1 MSSQNAS
8 LANLAKNQG
17 TRAMNSS
24 KRAANNQVGRFKKA
38 SPLGKVLMVLVVV
51 FIFIFIVYA
60 INVAWKQRNTDS
72 KSNPIIVSSPIDA
85 WKSYNTIEV
94 PLPPEGLEL
103 SVSTWFYMKEFEYKL
118 GQWKSL
124 LYVGNKSG
132 TETFPEIA
140 FYPFTNSLKFQTTT
154 SAPNG
159 GQESCDIQNV
169 PFNKWV
175 HVVYVLNNR
184 TTDIYVNG
192 KLERSCVLQGL
203 PLIKNKIY
211 LKLANNGGF
220 YGKIGRTQYFTIGIN
235 PNQIMNLYNRGPLG
249 GTQYKVNFFVDG
261 DIVKTES
268 LDGYNSS

>member
-24 KRAANNQVGRFKKA
+24 KRVVNNQVGRFKKA
-38 SPLGKVLMVLVVV
+38 SPLGKVLMILIVV
-51 FIFIFIVYA
+51 FIFIFIIYA
-60 INVAWKQRNTDS
+60 INVAWKQRNNDS

-124 LYVGNKSG
+124 LFIGNNSG

-159 GQESCDIQNV
+159 GQESCDIQNS

-184 TTDIYVNG
+184 TTDIYING

-203 PLIKNKIY
+203 PLINTEHLRICQD
-211 LKLANNGGF
+211 GGF
-220 YGKIGRTQYFTIGIN
+220 YGQLARLQYFSNTIT
-235 PNQIMNLYNRGPLG
+235 PNRIKQLYRAGPFG
-249 GTQYKVNFFVDG
+249 STKYKIQFFKDG
-261 DIVKTES
+261 KFATDKF
-268 LDGYNSS
+268 